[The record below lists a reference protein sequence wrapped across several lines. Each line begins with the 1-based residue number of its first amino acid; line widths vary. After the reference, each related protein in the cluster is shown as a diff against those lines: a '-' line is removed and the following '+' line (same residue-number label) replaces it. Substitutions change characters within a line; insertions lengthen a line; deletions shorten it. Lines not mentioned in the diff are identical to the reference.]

1 MIAKLLDFKRVATG
15 FLRDGVWEADLSRL
29 PWWLSIPVRILR
41 VFILM
46 LRGIKDDELLY
57 RASALTFITL
67 VSIVPM
73 LSIAMAVSKGL
84 GYDEYVLGKIA
95 EFGQTQPDNVQK
107 MLSEIINLVESTNFQ
122 GLGWIGVAF
131 LILTATMV
139 LNGLEKTLN
148 RIWGIVHHRNML
160 RRIANYIS
168 LLFVVPIFIG
178 VAGTLQ
184 GIAMSDKIIPVSVLY
199 NFLIGYMPFIST
211 CVGLALLYVMLPNT
225 RVGWMPALISGL
237 VGAAVWLIWQKAFI
251 NLQLSVVK
259 YNAIYGTFASLPIFL
274 IWLHTSWVIILLGAE
289 VGFAV
294 QYHNTLHLE
303 RGALDANVHVR
314 ELLALSIMADNARIF
329 ARGGPVFEKT
339 RYADRHKVPIRL
351 VNDILEVL
359 VENGL
364 LIEVADHENCY
375 ALGRSPE
382 SIPLRRIVGL
392 IRETGKGIDDF
403 GLEDVERPIAEVLDR
418 IDRGV
423 SGALADQNL
432 DALVD

>member
-1 MIAKLLDFKRVATG
+1 MIGKLLDFKRIATG

-29 PWWLSIPVRILR
+29 PWWLSIPIRILR

-84 GYDEYVLGKIA
+84 GYDQYVLGKIA
-95 EFGQTQPDNVQK
+95 EFGQTQPVNVQK
-107 MLSEIINLVESTNFQ
+107 MLAEIISLVENTNFQ
-122 GLGWIGVAF
+122 SLGWIGVAF

-148 RIWGIVHHRNML
+148 RIWGIVHHRNMI

-184 GIAMSDKIIPVSVLY
+184 GIAMSDNVIPVSVLY

-211 CVGLALLYVMLPNT
+211 CIGLALLYVMLPNT
-225 RVGWMPALISGL
+225 RVGWLPALISGL
-237 VGAAVWLIWQKAFI
+237 VGAAVWLLWQKAFI

-329 ARGGPVFEKT
+329 TRGGPVFDKT

-359 VENGL
+359 VDSGL
-364 LIEVADHENCY
+364 LIEVADHENSY
-375 ALGRSPE
+375 ALGRSPKA
-382 SIPLRRIVGL
+382 IPLRRIVGL
-392 IRETGKGIDDF
+392 IRETGKGVDDF
-403 GLEDVERPIAEVLDR
+403 GLEDIEHPIREVLDR

-432 DALVD
+432 DALVE